1 MGCTINSECLTL
13 DFLLPNICNRI
24 THMQRVRERGAT
36 AVEYGLFVALIAT
49 VIVISVTTLGQ
60 STIHLFDP
68 VVTFFAGR

>member
-1 MGCTINSECLTL
+1 
-13 DFLLPNICNRI
+13 
-24 THMQRVRERGAT
+24 MQRVRERGAT

-49 VIVISVTTLGQ
+49 VIVTSVTTLGK